1 MWNLLRNILGR
12 IAVFTLLCFCCSWGS
27 LFGAMC
33 QAEEQLTS
41 INVPIAQWTELK
53 QKLSQQEVLLM
64 TLEEKL
70 KTLNS
75 PSEELR
81 TQLNLAKEQLRKSQ
95 TELANAKTSL
105 TKAESSIQIL
115 QASLE
120 TLRLQIEKERRIQKR
135 VLWQNRV
142 WSLIGGLGI
151 GMVVGR

>member
-1 MWNLLRNILGR
+1 MWNLSKSILEKTV
-12 IAVFTLLCFCCSWGS
+12 IFTLLCFCCSWGS

-33 QAEEQLTS
+33 QAEEQ
-41 INVPIAQWTELK
+41 IIVPIAQWTELK
-53 QKLSQQEVLLM
+53 QKLGQQEVLLVM
-64 TLEEKL
+64 LEEKL
-70 KTLNS
+70 KTLKT

-95 TELANAKTSL
+95 MELASAKTSL

-142 WSLIGGLGI
+142 WSLLGGLGI
-151 GMVVGR
+151 GLLVGR

>member
-1 MWNLLRNILGR
+1 MLNLSKSILGR
-12 IAVFTLLCFCCSWGS
+12 ITIFTLLCFCCSWGS
-27 LFGAMC
+27 LFGATC
-33 QAEEQLTS
+33 QAEERQNIT
-41 INVPIAQWTELK
+41 VPIEQWTLLK
-53 QKLSQQEVLLM
+53 QKVAEQQIVLG

-70 KTLNS
+70 KTLKT

-95 TELANAKTSL
+95 MELANAKNSL
-105 TKAESSIQIL
+105 VKAESSIQIL

-142 WSLIGGLGI
+142 WSLLGGLGI
-151 GMVVGR
+151 GIALK

>member
-1 MWNLLRNILGR
+1 MWNLSKSILGR

-27 LFGAMC
+27 LFGATC

-41 INVPIAQWTELK
+41 VNVPIAQWTELK
-53 QKLSQQEVLLM
+53 QKLGQQEVLLM

>member
-1 MWNLLRNILGR
+1 MDLWNLSKSILEKTV
-12 IAVFTLLCFCCSWGS
+12 IFILLCFCCSWGS

-33 QAEEQLTS
+33 QDEEQ

-53 QKLSQQEVLLM
+53 QKLSQQEVLLV

-70 KTLNS
+70 KTLKT
-75 PSEELR
+75 PSKELR

-95 TELANAKTSL
+95 TELANAKNSL

-120 TLRLQIEKERRIQKR
+120 TLERK
-135 VLWQNRV
+135 
-142 WSLIGGLGI
+142 
-151 GMVVGR
+151 